1 MPGNCPNLG
10 WDELPQLDFS
20 LFPNPASDDLQI
32 VLNQPANK
40 LSLFTISGDL
50 IREESV
56 LSQHMQIDISDLPN
70 GLYFIVIQG
79 DGGLGALRF
88 SVVR

>member
-1 MPGNCPNLG
+1 
-10 WDELPQLDFS
+10 
-20 LFPNPASDDLQI
+20 
-32 VLNQPANK
+32 LNQPANK

>member
-1 MPGNCPNLG
+1 
-10 WDELPQLDFS
+10 
-20 LFPNPASDDLQI
+20 
-32 VLNQPANK
+32 
-40 LSLFTISGDL
+40 LFTISGDL